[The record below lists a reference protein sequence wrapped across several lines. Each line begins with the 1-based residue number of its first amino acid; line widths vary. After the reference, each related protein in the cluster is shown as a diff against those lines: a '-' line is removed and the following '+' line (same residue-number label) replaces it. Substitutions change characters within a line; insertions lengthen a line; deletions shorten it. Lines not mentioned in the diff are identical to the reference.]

1 MLHQGNRLRRRTLHH
16 SDDEV
21 PSCTNDNVLSFRR
34 SMTSHDG
41 TRALDLVYQA
51 AEVFS
56 GMEEHA
62 RETEARAQKLCESAA
77 ERIKVADKRTEAAEQ
92 AWREVVNNAEWKL
105 QAASK
110 ALNLAQARIEAAEDK
125 VTALEFRAQ
134 AAEAQLRESKQALLL
149 VEEAIQ
155 KRLLGAGTRP
165 SMP

>member
-1 MLHQGNRLRRRTLHH
+1 MLHQGSQLRRRTSHH
-16 SDDEV
+16 GDDEV
-21 PSCTNDNVLSFRR
+21 PSRMNDNVLSFRR
-34 SMTSHDG
+34 SMSSHG
-41 TRALDLVYQA
+41 GARALDLVYQA
-51 AEVFS
+51 AEVFG

-77 ERIKVADKRTEAAEQ
+77 ERIRVADKRTEAAEQ
-92 AWREVVNNAEWKL
+92 AWREVINSAEWKL

-134 AAEAQLRESKQALLL
+134 AAEAQLRESKQTLLL

-165 SMP
+165 SSP